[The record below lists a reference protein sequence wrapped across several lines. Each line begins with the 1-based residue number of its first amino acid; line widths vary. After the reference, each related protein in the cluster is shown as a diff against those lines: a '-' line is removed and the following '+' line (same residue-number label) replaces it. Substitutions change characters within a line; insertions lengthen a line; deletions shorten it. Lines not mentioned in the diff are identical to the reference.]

1 MFVGPTTHGLSH
13 ENDGPAGNGRGV
25 GSRFPA
31 DIRPCRNAG
40 IGQHPTG
47 LLGQL
52 VAVGEPD
59 RLAVIVEPMGKQD
72 AADDGLA
79 ASGGQLEH
87 QPPFGMIRQSM
98 LNSAEKI
105 LLIGAELAHDDAI
118 LSMCRPVSNTE
129 LRP

>member
-1 MFVGPTTHGLSH
+1 
-13 ENDGPAGNGRGV
+13 
-25 GSRFPA
+25 
-31 DIRPCRNAG
+31 
-40 IGQHPTG
+40 
-47 LLGQL
+47 
-52 VAVGEPD
+52 
-59 RLAVIVEPMGKQD
+59 MGKQD

-129 LRP
+129 LRPVTVQSWWVELAEGGLPNAGAGGGGYVIYRAWILKLT